1 MHSKS
6 VMWRRRYMGEN
17 RRVLSE
23 RKMKDDNL
31 FKYMVS
37 SCISYRKNAG
47 KKQWD
52 WFNPDIDTKERVVRG
67 IVLLLVNVAKKC
79 TRDKQRWSGIVIRD
93 DGERRL
99 VIGTMVSRGWSLG
112 RWWTGIGRWDD
123 VDRGLVVETML
134 IMGRW
139 WSGIGRW
146 DDGDRGLVVRS
157 LDVCTAI
164 QLGFTRWWWVDQTFL
179 LNSYN

>member
-1 MHSKS
+1 
-6 VMWRRRYMGEN
+6 MGEN

-23 RKMKDDNL
+23 RKMKDDNLFNL

-79 TRDKQRWSGIVIRD
+79 TGETNKD
-93 DGERRL
+93 DQ
-99 VIGTMVSRGWSLG
+99 
-112 RWWTGIGRWDD
+112 
-123 VDRGLVVETML
+123 GL
-134 IMGRW
+134 
-139 WSGIGRW
+139 
-146 DDGDRGLVVRS
+146 
-157 LDVCTAI
+157 
-164 QLGFTRWWWVDQTFL
+164 
-179 LNSYN
+179 